1 MISPSSFSSTLESSR
16 PASGKTEQ
24 YTTANPANLYDAEL
38 VRRFKDG
45 DEEAFVEIVCRHR
58 GIMFSLALRHLHNP
72 SDAEEISQ
80 DACIHAYRGL
90 AGFRGDSSLASWLY
104 RIVFNLS
111 RNRCQ
116 YFVRRHRR
124 DTCSFDSLIGNESD
138 TTLAEVVASEACD
151 PARDATNREFLAH
164 VDTCMKKLNP
174 QQREIL
180 NLRNHLGQSYEEI
193 AVALR
198 INPGTV
204 KSRIARARGNLYALL
219 ARIYGD
225 LPPDDLGSVRWFDFD
240 RTSGSLRIAA
250 S

>member
-16 PASGKTEQ
+16 FASGNTERPV
-24 YTTANPANLYDAEL
+24 TVNPATLYDAEL

-45 DEEAFVEIVCRHR
+45 DEEAFVEIISRHR
-58 GIMFSLALRHLHNP
+58 GMLFAIALRHLHNP
-72 SDAEEISQ
+72 SDAEEIAQ
-80 DACIHAYRGL
+80 DTCIHAYRGL
-90 AGFRGDSSLASWLY
+90 AGFRGESSLASWLY

-116 YFVRRHRR
+116 YYLRRHRR
-124 DTCSFDSLIGNESD
+124 DTCSFDSTISNESE

-164 VDTCMKKLNP
+164 VDACMNKLNP
-174 QQREIL
+174 RQREIL
-180 NLRNHLGQSYEEI
+180 NLRNYLGQTYEEI

-204 KSRIARARGNLYALL
+204 KSRIARARENLHILL
-219 ARIYGD
+219 ARMYGEFA
-225 LPPDDLGSVRWFDFD
+225 PDKIGSVKWFDLD
-240 RTSGSLRIAA
+240 RNSGYLRIAA